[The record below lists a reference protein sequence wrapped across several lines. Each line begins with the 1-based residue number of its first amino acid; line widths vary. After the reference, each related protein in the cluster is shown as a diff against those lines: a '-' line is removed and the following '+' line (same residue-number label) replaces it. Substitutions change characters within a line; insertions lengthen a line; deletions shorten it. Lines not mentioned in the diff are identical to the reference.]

1 MRLKGAFGIAAA
13 VALLLVCSLSALA
26 QDILLRDIFSHPER
40 FYNLPVVVTGTVQAV
55 QANPVG
61 TQRGQYTITDDSS
74 PATALAVKTERL
86 PKIGET
92 YKIRGLLI
100 ADPARD
106 NVPMLKE
113 ENRSSTGSNS
123 TTIILIVAGLVFLVL
138 LVLLLRMLSKSK
150 TGAGGAP
157 VIKPV
162 PHAPAAGSPDLAKT
176 IRVTPTV
183 EAAPA
188 KTQVY
193 LNLGASIIVDKGADA
208 GKEFPLHTLATAIG
222 RPGARKNDIELNDG
236 TVSKEQASIHYDN
249 TKKEFTVVNE
259 SQTNPTLV
267 NQMAISEPTVI
278 ADGAIIEF
286 GKTVLRFKKG

>member
-13 VALLLVCSLSALA
+13 AALVLVCAVSALA
-26 QDILLRDIFSHPER
+26 QDIFLRDIFGHPER
-40 FYNLPVVVTGTVQAV
+40 YYNLSVTVTGTVQSV

-61 TQRGQYTITDDSS
+61 TQRGQYTITDDSA
-74 PATALAVKTERL
+74 PTALAVKTDRL
-86 PKIGET
+86 PKIGEV

-113 ENRSSTGSNS
+113 EDRSSMGSNS

-138 LVLLLRMLSKSK
+138 LVLLLRLLSKSK
-150 TGAGGAP
+150 TGAHGAP

-176 IRVTPTV
+176 IRVAPGA
-183 EAAPA
+183 EAAAA

-222 RPGARKNDIELNDG
+222 RPGARKNDIELTDG
-236 TVSKEQASIHYDN
+236 TVSKEQATLNYDN
-249 TKKEFTVVNE
+249 TKKEFTIVNE
-259 SQTNPTLV
+259 SLTNPTRV
-267 NQMAISEPTVI
+267 NQVDIAGPTVI
-278 ADGAIIEF
+278 ADGAVIEI
-286 GKTVLRFKKG
+286 GKTILRFKKG

>member
-1 MRLKGAFGIAAA
+1 
-13 VALLLVCSLSALA
+13 VS
-26 QDILLRDIFSHPER
+26 
-40 FYNLPVVVTGTVQAV
+40 GTVQAV

-74 PATALAVKTERL
+74 ATALAVKTERL

-92 YKIRGLLI
+92 YKIRGTLI

-106 NVPMLKE
+106 NIPMLKE
-113 ENRSSTGSNS
+113 ESRSSTSSNS
-123 TTIILIVAGLVFLVL
+123 TTIILVVAGLVFLIL
-138 LVLLLRMLSKSK
+138 LVLLLRLMSKSK
-150 TGAGGAP
+150 TGKSGAP

-162 PHAPAAGSPDLAKT
+162 AHAPAAGSPDLAKT
-176 IRVTPTV
+176 IRVAPGA
-183 EAAPA
+183 EAAAA

-193 LNLGASIIVDKGADA
+193 LSLGASIIVDKGADA

-222 RPGARKNDIELNDG
+222 RPGARKNDIELTDG

-249 TKKEFTVVNE
+249 TKKEFSIVNE
-259 SQTNPTLV
+259 SQTNPTRV
-267 NQMAISEPTVI
+267 NQVDITAPTLI
-278 ADGAIIEF
+278 ADGAVIEI